1 MFYLFFKERRLSQN
15 IKIVVNLMN
24 KREEKCN
31 LLGKLRWKAIYI
43 FNNDVDNRVSLNII
57 SLRNLP
63 FSKGVS

>member
-1 MFYLFFKERRLSQN
+1 
-15 IKIVVNLMN
+15 MN

-43 FNNDVDNRVSLNII
+43 FNNDVDNSVSLNII